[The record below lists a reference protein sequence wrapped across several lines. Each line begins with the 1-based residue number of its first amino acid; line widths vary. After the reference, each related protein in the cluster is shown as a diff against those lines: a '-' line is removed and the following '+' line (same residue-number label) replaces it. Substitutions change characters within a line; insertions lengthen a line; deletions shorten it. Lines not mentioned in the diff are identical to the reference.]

1 MSWNDGIKNA
11 RIESTRLG
19 TEDHGLFTFS
29 LALDYGGLHQHFGGI
44 GLDNF
49 LGEWVLGARRGPTA
63 YGMDCIVRILE
74 TVGVESWENI
84 KNKYVRAEVKNGYI
98 VGLINILDDDKVF
111 YPKKLYEEE
120 YKELTE
126 IIDS

>member
-44 GLDNF
+44 GLDNPPK
-49 LGEWVLGARRGPTA
+49 ERVPGARRGPTA

-74 TVGVESWENI
+74 TVGVESWEDL

-126 IIDS
+126 IIDR